1 MMLLVYIRKLTWERV
16 RVYLLA
22 SAFTLVTLA
31 LVFYPKEGFEAAY
44 QGLRIFLDVVFPALL
59 PFFVLS
65 EILLGMGIVHFLGVF
80 LEPLMRPLFNVP
92 GVGAFAMSMG
102 LVAGYPM
109 DAVITAKFRQSR
121 MCTRIE
127 GERLLAFT
135 NTADPLFMF
144 GAVAVGMFGMPQ
156 LGATLAI
163 AHYGASL
170 TVGIIFRFYGRR
182 AEPSP
187 ALDSSQKGNMVL
199 RAFQE
204 LYKARKEDGRPVGTL
219 LGDSVR
225 GSVETLAMIC
235 GFIMLFSVVVRVL
248 SVSGA
253 TGLVMP
259 VVAGVLQILG
269 LDPSLAQAIIGGAME
284 IDVGTMAA
292 AKAAAPLLDRAA
304 VASAVVAWSG
314 LSVHGQVATV
324 VRGTDIRMSTYVL
337 ARVIHAFVAGLYTYL
352 LLGPAEILVRSMHLP
367 VLAPVAGASVN
378 GGLAYSR
385 SFLDS
390 LSFGGALLFWSLGI
404 MVGLDLVLQLAQKL
418 DAFLR
423 K

>member
-1 MMLLVYIRKLTWERV
+1 MMLMVYIRKLTWERA
-16 RVYLLA
+16 RSYLLA
-22 SAFTLVTLA
+22 FAFSLVTLA

-109 DAVITAKFRQSR
+109 DAVITAKFRENK

-156 LGATLAI
+156 LGMTLAI
-163 AHYGASL
+163 AHYAASL
-170 TVGIIFRFYGRR
+170 TVGIVYRFYGRR
-182 AEPSP
+182 AEPLP
-187 ALDSSQKGNMVL
+187 APSSNRKGNMVY

-204 LYKARKEDGRPVGTL
+204 LYRARKEDGRPVGTL

-225 GSVETLAMIC
+225 GSVETLVMIC
-235 GFIMLFSVVVRVL
+235 GFIMLFSVVVKVL
-248 SVSGA
+248 SVSGV
-253 TGLVMP
+253 TRLVMP
-259 VVAGVLQILG
+259 AVAGALRIFG
-269 LDPSLAQAIIGGAME
+269 MAPSLATAIIGGALE
-284 IDVGTMAA
+284 IDVGAMAA
-292 AKAAAPLLDRAA
+292 AKAAAPLIDRVA
-304 VASAVVAWSG
+304 VASAVIAWSG

-324 VRGTDIRMSTYVL
+324 IRGTDIRMSAYVL
-337 ARVIHAFVAGLYTYL
+337 ARFVHAFAAGLYAYL
-352 LLGPAEILVRSMHLP
+352 LMGPAETLVRSIHLP
-367 VLAPVAGASVN
+367 VLARIAGSSGN
-378 GGLAYSR
+378 LAYSR
-385 SFLDS
+385 PFLDS
-390 LSFGGALLFWSLGI
+390 LVFGGTLFVWSLGI
-404 MVGLDLVLQLAQKL
+404 MVGLALVLQLARKL
-418 DAFLR
+418 DALLR
-423 K
+423 Q

>member
-1 MMLLVYIRKLTWERV
+1 MMLMVYIRKLTWDRA
-16 RVYLLA
+16 RSYLLA
-22 SAFTLVTLA
+22 FAFSLVTLA

-109 DAVITAKFRQSR
+109 DAVITAKFRKNK

-156 LGATLAI
+156 LGMALAI
-163 AHYGASL
+163 AHYAASL
-170 TVGIIFRFYGRR
+170 TVGIIYRFYGRR
-182 AEPSP
+182 AAPSP
-187 ALDSSQKGNMVL
+187 APASNRKGNMFY

-204 LYKARKEDGRPVGTL
+204 LYRARKEDGRPVGTL

-225 GSVETLAMIC
+225 GSVETLALIC

-248 SVSGA
+248 SVSGV

-269 LDPSLAQAIIGGAME
+269 LDPSLAHAIIGGAME

-292 AKAAAPLLDRAA
+292 AKATAPLLDRVV
-304 VASAVVAWSG
+304 VASAVIAWSG

-324 VRGTDIRMSTYVL
+324 IRGTDIRMSAYVL
-337 ARVIHAFVAGLYTYL
+337 ARVIQASAAGLYAYL
-352 LLGPAEILVRSMHLP
+352 LMGPAAALTRSLHLP
-367 VLAPVAGASVN
+367 VLARMAGA
-378 GGLAYSR
+378 GGALAYSLPY
-385 SFLDS
+385 LDS
-390 LSFGGALLFWSLGI
+390 LLFGGTVLIWSIGI
-404 MVGLDLVLQLAQKL
+404 MVALALALQLAQKL
-418 DAFLR
+418 DALLR
-423 K
+423 R